1 MSVRSFRPVSTA
13 LDILDAVLKT
23 SPSGEM
29 KFNNPPYEYEYNLM
43 PFDIL
48 SGDSGMRETLKNQR
62 SLKAEKE
69 RWASETE
76 DFIIEFS
83 QLSVY
88 SAECLSFPPGEP
100 PSARDCDVITE
111 ATLRVIRT
119 AKASCLGPSARR
131 SGSRESRSRPSA

>member
-1 MSVRSFRPVSTA
+1 
-13 LDILDAVLKT
+13 
-23 SPSGEM
+23 
-29 KFNNPPYEYEYNLM
+29 M

-88 SAECLSFPPGEP
+88 PE
-100 PSARDCDVITE
+100 TN
-111 ATLRVIRT
+111 
-119 AKASCLGPSARR
+119 
-131 SGSRESRSRPSA
+131 